1 MKSHPID
8 AQSEDAR
15 ELRVLKNERKSRARV
30 VAAFAL
36 YIKRDETMLET
47 TRDASSTAG
56 PGPGPVDDARNSSR
70 KKVATQ
76 MCYGC

>member
-8 AQSEDAR
+8 ARSEDAR

-56 PGPGPVDDARNSSR
+56 PGLGPVDDARHSSR